1 MKKIVLI
8 TLLLGFYG
16 FSQNRTNDELP
27 IISKNIGQLTIA
39 KGWLKNSSGQW
50 IGRNNKIISDLGADT
65 KVLENYEKY
74 SVGNDN
80 FISFEIK
87 NIKIKDS
94 SYVLLL
100 KKYRDGFYDYETIER
115 GWNPKNS
122 CKYYIISNNELNK
135 IRNVSSDSVNNL
147 YLTIKYKGD
156 IKYVDLKTF
165 TNNSLSNAIIK
176 EVKENDRN
184 DEYGS
189 EMLALNLYRNKT
201 KNIVQFY
208 FYDTY
213 RYNGESVK
221 RYGNPGPENEDKY
234 YETDFLSFNNFIK
247 IN

>member
-8 TLLLGFYG
+8 TLLIGFYG

-27 IISKNIGQLTIA
+27 VISKNIGQLAIA

-74 SVGNDN
+74 SVGTDN

-122 CKYYIISNNELNK
+122 CKYYIISNDELNK
-135 IRNVSSDSVNNL
+135 VRNVSSDSINNL
-147 YLTIKYKGD
+147 YISIKYKGD
-156 IKYVDLKTF
+156 IKYIDLKTF

-189 EMLALNLYRNKT
+189 EMLAINLYRNKT

-213 RYNGESVK
+213 RYHGESIK